1 MATFYTMDLE
11 HGLLLGFIG
20 CTLTIVGFFIAFMIY
35 ERSRKNI
42 ERIEADKK
50 KKTPYDFS

>member
-1 MATFYTMDLE
+1 MNLE

-35 ERSRKNI
+35 ERNRKNI

>member
-1 MATFYTMDLE
+1 MNLE

-42 ERIEADKK
+42 ERIEADNWYKK
-50 KKTPYDFS
+50 KYLNDR